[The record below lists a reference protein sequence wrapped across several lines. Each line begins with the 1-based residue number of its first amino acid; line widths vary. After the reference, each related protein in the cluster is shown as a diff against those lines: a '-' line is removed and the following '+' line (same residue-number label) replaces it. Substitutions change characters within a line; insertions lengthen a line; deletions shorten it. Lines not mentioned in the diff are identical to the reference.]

1 MLSQCLRGQ
10 RVASKPDLT
19 RGTKG
24 EKGFIL
30 QNCYQGVLTVMD
42 FHPQSPDLNSLQ
54 YLQGMRKPS
63 MIDMSEQVTPTLHT
77 VITTQ
82 GGQTK
87 H

>member
-1 MLSQCLRGQ
+1 
-10 RVASKPDLT
+10 
-19 RGTKG
+19 
-24 EKGFIL
+24 
-30 QNCYQGVLTVMD
+30 MD
-42 FHPQSPDLNSLQ
+42 FHPQSPDLNPLQ